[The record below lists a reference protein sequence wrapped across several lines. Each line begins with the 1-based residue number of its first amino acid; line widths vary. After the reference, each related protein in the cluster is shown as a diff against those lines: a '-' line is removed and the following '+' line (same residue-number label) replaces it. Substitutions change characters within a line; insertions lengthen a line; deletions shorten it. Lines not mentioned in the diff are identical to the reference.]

1 MSAPRSKPALQ
12 KSSHN
17 NDPGDLAFRP
27 EGITSVPERGELRA
41 DPAEVRTIMFRS
53 ESWFGSSCRAGRL
66 LGVALGAAAV
76 LAALIFSL
84 APTLAQQ
91 ATPPVQ
97 RSYINPFPNGD
108 RYRVVSLGDSLGD
121 GLWQGLY
128 RAFEGDATLEF
139 INRAK
144 PSTGFARPDSYDW
157 SKEAGELLK
166 NETYQIAIIMFG
178 ANDAQPIKSGKDW
191 LKVGSE
197 GWREV
202 YGQRVE
208 AFIKKLRAA
217 NIAVYWVG
225 LPIMRSPAQNSDA
238 EALNEVYREKAFING
253 AKFIDTWNG
262 FTDEGGRY
270 SAYGPDMT
278 GQVKRLRA
286 DDGIHFTM
294 RGYLK
299 LAHFVEKELRRDLN
313 LAKLERNIPLAGNEE
328 EQAKVMGRDVVL
340 GRSDPAQPAPTP
352 DQQDAAANPNPV
364 PGSPEQQAQGE
375 QAQGD
380 QSQLQQSNVGDV
392 SLVRPA
398 IDQSLQAAQGLTP
411 QTPASTNPEAE
422 MITSELSTGLTAVA
436 TISAVTDLS
445 LASSKPRLPLSQR
458 PYYKVLIKGE
468 QLKPKAGRG
477 DDFAWPPG

>member
-1 MSAPRSKPALQ
+1 MMPGSAYWSGSNRPA
-12 KSSHN
+12 
-17 NDPGDLAFRP
+17 R
-27 EGITSVPERGELRA
+27 R
-41 DPAEVRTIMFRS
+41 VR
-53 ESWFGSSCRAGRL
+53 E
-66 LGVALGAAAV
+66 VALGAAIV
-76 LAALIFSL
+76 LAALCVWL
-84 APTLAQQ
+84 APALAQQ
-91 ATPPVQ
+91 ASTPVQ
-97 RSYINPFPNGD
+97 RSYITPFPNGD
-108 RYRVVSLGDSLGD
+108 RYRVVVLGDSLGD
-121 GLWQGLY
+121 GLWSGLY
-128 RAFEGDATLEF
+128 RAFEDDATLEF
-139 INRAK
+139 IQRAK

-157 SKEAGELLK
+157 SAEVADLLK
-166 NETYQIAIIMFG
+166 KETYQIAIIMFG
-178 ANDAQPIKSGKDW
+178 ANDAQAIKSGKDW

-197 GWREV
+197 GWREI

-225 LPIMRSPAQNSDA
+225 LPIMRSPGQNSDA

-270 SAYGPDMT
+270 SPYGPDMS

-286 DDGIHFTM
+286 DDGVHFTM

-328 EQAKVMGRDVVL
+328 EQAKVMGRDVIL
-340 GRSDPAQPAPTP
+340 GRSDPAQPPPTA
-352 DQQDAAANPNPV
+352 DQQDAAANPNPM
-364 PGSPEQQAQGE
+364 PGAPEQQTQGE
-375 QAQGD
+375 QVQGE
-380 QSQLQQSNVGDV
+380 QQPPLQQSNVGDV

-411 QTPASTNPEAE
+411 QGSAASMPEAE

-436 TISAVTDLS
+436 TISSVTDLS

-468 QLKPKAGRG
+468 QLKPKTGRG